1 MTYVPELTSLV
12 LIQLFLLTSI
22 LTSFTQWHYQSLLGK
37 IVRMSLYSRMYFTKF
52 HQGPIIESINYVA
65 YFTRIIVTHQL
76 HLIHLNHLSSLGDI
90 AKHKH
95 SYYSV
100 EEYLSGTLKVS
111 LTTTQYK

>member
-52 HQGPIIESINYVA
+52 HQGPIIESINL
-65 YFTRIIVTHQL
+65 IWVTVTV
-76 HLIHLNHLSSLGDI
+76 
-90 AKHKH
+90 KK
-95 SYYSV
+95 
-100 EEYLSGTLKVS
+100 SGE
-111 LTTTQYK
+111 